1 MKRILIYIYVLAGIM
16 SFSGCLDDENNYD
29 YSEFNELEGRE
40 IGGMKNEYFLSY
52 AQKLT
57 ITPTFEFTIDKEN
70 LDVSYEWRLD
80 GVLLPE
86 ETGPSCTFCFERGG
100 VHEVTYTVI
109 DNKSGVKFSRSCTL
123 RVRSPFTRGW
133 LILREGES
141 QESELSF
148 VGASSVLHKMTVTD
162 GTTIAEIDRD
172 SLVYDQVVEKVSDG
186 LGSNPVGLFLNAGY
200 LGPYGEVFET
210 SDEVG
215 VMQDRWVELN
225 GSTLERSVY
234 TEDEFRGD
242 LPEVGL
248 HPQAAAMTFS
258 AKALLN
264 SDGYIYWA
272 GTAFA
277 SDFHSCAYTSFP
289 LGKDKKFKGVYPS
302 FKLNKHHGAIPAY
315 TADNEIVG
323 IIDNAEVVSYAD
335 PSIKEST
342 YSSGVHSVQTGEYEE
357 DPVDDRYKLGNGE
370 LLTRPRL

>member
-1 MKRILIYIYVLAGIM
+1 
-16 SFSGCLDDENNYD
+16 
-29 YSEFNELEGRE
+29 
-40 IGGMKNEYFLSY
+40 
-52 AQKLT
+52 
-57 ITPTFEFTIDKEN
+57 
-70 LDVSYEWRLD
+70 
-80 GVLLPE
+80 
-86 ETGPSCTFCFERGG
+86 
-100 VHEVTYTVI
+100 
-109 DNKSGVKFSRSCTL
+109 
-123 RVRSPFTRGW
+123 
-133 LILREGES
+133 
-141 QESELSF
+141 
-148 VGASSVLHKMTVTD
+148 MTVTD

-242 LPEVGL
+242 LPEAGL

-289 LGKDKKFKGVYPS
+289 LGKDKKFKEFIQALS
-302 FKLNKHHGAIPAY
+302 SISIMELFRLIQRIMKLWG
-315 TADNEIVG
+315 
-323 IIDNAEVVSYAD
+323 SLMM
-335 PSIKEST
+335 
-342 YSSGVHSVQTGEYEE
+342 
-357 DPVDDRYKLGNGE
+357 RKLFLMLN
-370 LLTRPRL
+370 LV